1 MVRRLRPLPVLASL
15 ALVPTI
21 VQATSSVVG
30 ASAEIGASTTTTA
43 SATVHRRTALDVS
56 TSVLQFHVTD
66 GAQQAEVSVN
76 FTVAARTAAD
86 GQVLLVVRVPS
97 ELQGTTLTVVGGTE
111 GAVSG
116 IVAPGDTTIVGRWV
130 GGGRRTGH
138 LEFRLRAAPG
148 VYSIPVTFRLDA
160 L

>member
-1 MVRRLRPLPVLASL
+1 MLRLRPLPILGSL
-15 ALVPTI
+15 ALVLTI
-21 VQATSSVVG
+21 VQATSPVVG
-30 ASAEIGASTTTTA
+30 ASSEIVASTTTTA
-43 SATVHRRTALDVS
+43 SATVHRRAALDLS

-66 GAQQAEVSVN
+66 GVQQAEVSVT
-76 FTVAARTAAD
+76 FAVAARIAAD
-86 GQVLLVVRVPS
+86 GQVLLVVQVPS
-97 ELQGTTLTVVGGTE
+97 EIQGTTLTVVGGSE

-116 IVAPGDTTIVGRWV
+116 IVAPGETTIVGRWV

-160 L
+160 P